1 MMPPF
6 NSRYRIV
13 LLLLILGGGI
23 LAGCASTLA
32 SPRGPDPFASSTGGH
47 FFLEVRNTLEEDVTI
62 RLRAGRHS
70 QDLGAVSARTMIRLT
85 VPWDD
90 HGRLSVQIEPMTG
103 SRFTFPP
110 REVGNGEAL
119 ELVIQNPLSSSRF
132 GR

>member
-1 MMPPF
+1 MMRRLDPGC
-6 NSRYRIV
+6 RMV
-13 LLLLILGGGI
+13 LLAFVFGGAS
-23 LAGCASTLA
+23 LAGCVPSLA
-32 SPRGPDPFASSTGGH
+32 TPRGPDPFGSSAGGH

-70 QDLGAVSARTMIRLT
+70 QDLGAVSARTTTRLT
-85 VPWDD
+85 IPWDD

-110 REVGNGEAL
+110 REVGNGESL
-119 ELVIQNPLSSSRF
+119 ELLIQNPLSSSRF